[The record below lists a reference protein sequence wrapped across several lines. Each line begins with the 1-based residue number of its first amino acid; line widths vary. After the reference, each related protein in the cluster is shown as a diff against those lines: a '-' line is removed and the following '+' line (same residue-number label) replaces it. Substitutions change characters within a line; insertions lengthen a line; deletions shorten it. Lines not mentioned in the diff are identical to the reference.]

1 MCVVA
6 KKSPTAPLLRR
17 STIATVRMALAELP
31 ASLADL
37 RRALRKGA
45 VFDSRDAVYDA
56 VRLLGHREEHRVR
69 VSGGKPNYI
78 RFLCSTVPVRGIKE
92 YRRSQPDGG
101 CPFTLSCVQRGCTWV
116 VIASRLNRTCARR
129 SQSVPPRVL
138 ASMGLAN
145 IAATDGKRGEA
156 AQVSWAF
163 TGAARASS
171 FAALGSAAIMLTSRH
186 FGRAQV
192 VQSTALLHGVR
203 LNYFQAYRVIQQA
216 KLAKRGHMDDTSLVR
231 PFLDA
236 LQSNDPQTMCVT
248 WVWFCVVVCGCGCG
262 CGCLW
267 PWGGCL

>member
-1 MCVVA
+1 MTLLLLLLLAESLPQLWVGRQTRALQAHGIVPRWALSVPDFEVKHRDDRMCVVA
-6 KKSPTAPLLRR
+6 KLSPTAPLLRR

-129 SQSVPPRVL
+129 SQS
-138 ASMGLAN
+138 S
-145 IAATDGKRGEA
+145 
-156 AQVSWAF
+156 
-163 TGAARASS
+163 ARSS
-171 FAALGSAAIMLTSRH
+171 R
-186 FGRAQV
+186 R
-192 VQSTALLHGVR
+192 
-203 LNYFQAYRVIQQA
+203 
-216 KLAKRGHMDDTSLVR
+216 
-231 PFLDA
+231 
-236 LQSNDPQTMCVT
+236 
-248 WVWFCVVVCGCGCG
+248 
-262 CGCLW
+262 
-267 PWGGCL
+267 

>member
-6 KKSPTAPLLRR
+6 KISPTAPLLRR

-78 RFLCSTVPVRGIKE
+78 RFLCSTVPFRGIKA

-101 CPFTLSCVQRGCTWV
+101 CPFTLSCVQRGSTWV
-116 VIASRLNRTCARR
+116 VIASRLNRTCAHRP
-129 SQSVPPRVL
+129 QSVPPRIF
-138 ASMGLAN
+138 ASMGLTD
-145 IAATDGKRGEA
+145 IAAMDAKRGKA
-156 AQVSWAF
+156 VQVSWACA
-163 TGAARASS
+163 GAARVSS
-171 FAALGSAAIMLTSRH
+171 FAALGSPAVILTCRH
-186 FGRAQV
+186 CGRAQV
-192 VQSTALLHGVR
+192 VQSSALLRGVR
-203 LNYFQAYRVIQQA
+203 LNYFQAYRVIQHA
-216 KLAKRGHMDDTSLVR
+216 KLAERGHMDDATLIR

-236 LQSNDPQTMCVT
+236 LQKNDPQTLCVT
-248 WVWFCVVVCGCGCG
+248 WVWLCVAVAVVVCVPGR
-262 CGCLW
+262 GCL
-267 PWGGCL
+267 